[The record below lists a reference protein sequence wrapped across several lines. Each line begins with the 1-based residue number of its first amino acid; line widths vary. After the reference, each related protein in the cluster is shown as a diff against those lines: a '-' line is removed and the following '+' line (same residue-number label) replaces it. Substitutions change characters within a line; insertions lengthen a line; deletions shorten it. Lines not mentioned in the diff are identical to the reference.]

1 MENIVKSFARSLG
14 NGIAMGE
21 QLKAAIDH
29 VIKERDTTV
38 IVKLIN
44 AAQKKGDKQAE
55 SAVKFT
61 FGKIYDGAEIET
73 KKGNL
78 SIRIKNATLSNSAV
92 DTLNSLAGKVSMRGT
107 NWNKAFK
114 GETDKPEF
122 DVQAWAEKQV
132 KARPEQLEAMIAA
145 LQAQRPNVK
154 KAA

>member
-61 FGKIYDGAEIET
+61 FGKIFEGAKIET

-114 GETDKPEF
+114 GENDSAKEL
-122 DVQAWAEKQV
+122 DYIKKCESLL
-132 KARPEQLEAMIAA
+132 KAGYDPVALIATLKELA
-145 LQAQRPNVK
+145 K

>member
-61 FGKIYDGAEIET
+61 FGKIFEGAKIET

-78 SIRIKNATLSNSAV
+78 SIRIKDATLSNSAV
-92 DTLNSLAGKVSMRGT
+92 AVSYTHLTLPT
-107 NWNKAFK
+107 NR
-114 GETDKPEF
+114 E
-122 DVQAWAEKQV
+122 V
-132 KARPEQLEAMIAA
+132 
-145 LQAQRPNVK
+145 
-154 KAA
+154 

>member
-14 NGIAMGE
+14 NGITMGE

-44 AAQKKGDKQAE
+44 AAQKKKDKQAE
-55 SAVKFT
+55 SDVKFT
-61 FGKIYDGAEIET
+61 FGKIFEGAKIET

-78 SIRIKNATLSNSAV
+78 SIRIKDATLSNSAV

-114 GETDKPEF
+114 GEADKP
-122 DVQAWAEKQV
+122 
-132 KARPEQLEAMIAA
+132 
-145 LQAQRPNVK
+145 
-154 KAA
+154 

>member
-14 NGIAMGE
+14 NGITMGE

-38 IVKLIN
+38 IVKFIN
-44 AAQKKGDKQAE
+44 AARKKKDKQAE
-55 SAVKFT
+55 NAIKFT
-61 FGKIYDGAEIET
+61 LSKIYVGAEIET

-122 DVQAWAEKQV
+122 DVKVWAEKQV